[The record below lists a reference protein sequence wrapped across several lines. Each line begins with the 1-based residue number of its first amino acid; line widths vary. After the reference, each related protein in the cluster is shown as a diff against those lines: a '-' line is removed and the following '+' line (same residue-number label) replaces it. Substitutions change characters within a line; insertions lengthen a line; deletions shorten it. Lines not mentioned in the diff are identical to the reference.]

1 MVSSNKKIFLYIIFS
16 FYISTATL
24 VFTVLIIIRE
34 SFQAIIS
41 ARMYFCNLEN
51 VMEVI
56 MLGISLYLVAG
67 NGSVMTKN
75 TRNLSAAA
83 ILFCW
88 FEMFLMAGRHPKLS
102 NYIKMF
108 KMVSLKFLVVLLWY
122 GTFGILSFG
131 LAFYFI
137 LKREDTGESE
147 EENAYFK
154 TPPNSILKTAVMS
167 LTGELEFEGMRV
179 FSIYLLLFTQN
190 TQCTSNYT
198 NLIIRYSIW

>member
-1 MVSSNKKIFLYIIFS
+1 
-16 FYISTATL
+16 
-24 VFTVLIIIRE
+24 
-34 SFQAIIS
+34 
-41 ARMYFCNLEN
+41 
-51 VMEVI
+51 
-56 MLGISLYLVAG
+56 
-67 NGSVMTKN
+67 MTKN

-83 ILFCW
+83 ILLSW

-137 LKREDTGESE
+137 LKREDTGEVE

-154 TPPNSILKTAVMS
+154 TPPKSIMKTAIMS
-167 LTGELEFEGMRV
+167 LTGELEFEGMSSV
-179 FSIYLLLFTQN
+179 FIYYFFKNRIHFEIIYLIEIQ
-190 TQCTSNYT
+190 
-198 NLIIRYSIW
+198 I

>member
-1 MVSSNKKIFLYIIFS
+1 MNF
-16 FYISTATL
+16 IS
-24 VFTVLIIIRE
+24 
-34 SFQAIIS
+34 
-41 ARMYFCNLEN
+41 
-51 VMEVI
+51 
-56 MLGISLYLVAG
+56 GISLYLVAG

-154 TPPNSILKTAVMS
+154 TPPKSIMKTAVMS

>member
-1 MVSSNKKIFLYIIFS
+1 
-16 FYISTATL
+16 
-24 VFTVLIIIRE
+24 
-34 SFQAIIS
+34 
-41 ARMYFCNLEN
+41 
-51 VMEVI
+51 
-56 MLGISLYLVAG
+56 
-67 NGSVMTKN
+67 MTKN